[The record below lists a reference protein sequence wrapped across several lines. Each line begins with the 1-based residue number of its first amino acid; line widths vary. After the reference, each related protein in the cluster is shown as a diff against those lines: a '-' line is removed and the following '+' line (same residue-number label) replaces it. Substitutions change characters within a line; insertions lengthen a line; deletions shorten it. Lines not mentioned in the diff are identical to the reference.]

1 MIMPSFLWIL
11 FNNNFLHTS
20 FPGKAAPPWDTHS
33 IDWVP
38 TLNLGHQKFDAAAA
52 AKKRTE
58 RFQRVRHRKTRQLQ
72 VRCSSYCVLKNEG
85 RTSNILNRDHP
96 FITYT

>member
-20 FPGKAAPPWDTHS
+20 FPGKAASPWDIHS

-38 TLNLGHQKFDAAAA
+38 MLNLGHQKFDAVAAA
-52 AKKRTE
+52 VKRKKRFE
-58 RFQRVRHRKTRQLQ
+58 RLRHRKKRQLQ
-72 VRCSSYCVLKNEG
+72 VRSS
-85 RTSNILNRDHP
+85 P
-96 FITYT
+96 A

>member
-20 FPGKAAPPWDTHS
+20 FPGKAASPWDIHS

-38 TLNLGHQKFDAAAA
+38 TLNLGHQKFDAVAAA
-52 AKKRTE
+52 VKRKE
-58 RFQRVRHRKTRQLQ
+58 RFERLRHRKKRQLQ
-72 VRCSSYCVLKNEG
+72 VRSS
-85 RTSNILNRDHP
+85 P
-96 FITYT
+96 A